1 MERRSG
7 ILPYLTI
14 ALVLSVAACSDEAE
28 QRATAAE
35 AQLAQMGEVS
45 AAKDSLTRE
54 LMATTSFMTELNDE
68 LAKIKP
74 AKGSKNQVVAGET
87 VMPLEQYRAG
97 MIDKVKDLRVRLD
110 ENEQK
115 LATTQARLRRL
126 TAGNKQMTAQI
137 AAYDSMVTS
146 FKTIMEQQR
155 TQIGVLTSHLEIVQ
169 LKNRMLADENTH
181 LTGQVTELS
190 TMANTVYYV
199 LGNKKEL
206 MEKGVVTER
215 GGSRVL
221 GIGWRTG
228 ETLVP
233 GSNIGDDIFHKA
245 TRTSTTE
252 IALPNPEKKYRL
264 VSPQN
269 VNALETVPQKD
280 GSFKG
285 ESIRIKD
292 PASFWAPSKYL
303 ILVEA

>member
-1 MERRSG
+1 LERRY
-7 ILPYLTI
+7 LPFLAI
-14 ALVLSVAACSDEAE
+14 ALVLGTTACNQEAE
-28 QRATAAE
+28 KRANAAE
-35 AQLAQMGEVS
+35 AQLTQMQEVA

-68 LAKIKP
+68 LAKVKP
-74 AKGSKNQVVAGET
+74 AKGSKVSTGET
-87 VMPLEQYRAG
+87 VVPLEEYRAG
-97 MIDKVKDLRVRLD
+97 MIAKISDLRTRLD
-110 ENEQK
+110 ENEKK
-115 LATTQARLRRL
+115 LNSTQSRLRKL
-126 TAGNKQMTAQI
+126 TAGNAEMTRQI

-146 FKTIMEQQR
+146 YKTLMDQQR
-155 TQIGVLTSHLEIVQ
+155 TQIAVLTEQVGLLEHR
-169 LKNRMLADENTH
+169 NRMLFDENTH
-181 LTGQVTELS
+181 LTGRVSEMS

-206 MEKGVVTER
+206 MEKGVVSQR

-233 GSNIGDDIFHKA
+233 GTNFADDIFNRA
-245 TRTSTTE
+245 TKDATLE
-252 IALPNPEKKYRL
+252 IALPNPEKRYRL

-269 VNALETVPQKD
+269 VNALETIPQKD

-292 PASFWAPSKYL
+292 PSTFWAPSKYL

>member
-1 MERRSG
+1 LERRFG
-7 ILPYLTI
+7 FFPYLAV
-14 ALVLSVAACSDEAE
+14 ALALGTAACDKEAE
-28 QRATAAE
+28 QRAQAAE
-35 AQLAQMGEVS
+35 AQLSQMQEVA

-68 LAKIKP
+68 LANIKP
-74 AKGSKNQVVAGET
+74 AKGGKNQVSTTEGV
-87 VMPLEQYRAG
+87 VPLETYRAG
-97 MIDKVKDLRVRLD
+97 MIEKIKDLRARLD
-110 ENEQK
+110 ENEK
-115 LATTQARLRRL
+115 NLASTQARLRKL
-126 TAGNKQMTAQI
+126 TAGNSEMTAQI

-146 FKTIMEQQR
+146 YKTLMDQQR
-155 TQIGVLTSHLEIVQ
+155 TQIAVLTGQIETLEM
-169 LKNRMLADENTH
+169 KNRMLTDENTH
-181 LTGQVTELS
+181 LTGRVTEMS
-190 TMANTVYYV
+190 TVANTVYYV

-206 MEKGVVTER
+206 MEKGVVQQR

-233 GSNIGDDIFHKA
+233 GTNVAEDIFNRA
-245 TRTSTTE
+245 TKDATLE

-264 VSPQN
+264 ISPQN

-285 ESIRIKD
+285 ESIKIKD
-292 PASFWAPSKYL
+292 PAAFWAPSKYL

>member
-1 MERRSG
+1 MERRFG
-7 ILPYLTI
+7 LFPYLTV
-14 ALVLSVAACSDEAE
+14 ALVLSTAACSQEAE
-28 QRATAAE
+28 QRAQNAE
-35 AQLAQMGEVS
+35 TQLAQMQEVA

-54 LMATTSFMTELNDE
+54 LMATTTFMTELNDE
-68 LAKIKP
+68 LAKVKP
-74 AKGSKNQVVAGET
+74 AKGGKTVSTTEGVV
-87 VMPLEQYRAG
+87 PLETYRAG
-97 MIDKVKDLRVRLD
+97 MIEKIKDLRTRLD
-110 ENEQK
+110 ENEK
-115 LATTQARLRRL
+115 SLASTQARLRKL
-126 TAGNKQMTAQI
+126 TAGNKEMTAQI

-146 FKTIMEQQR
+146 YKTLMDQQR
-155 TQIGVLTSHLEIVQ
+155 TQIAVLTGQIETLEM
-169 LKNRMLADENTH
+169 KNRLLTDENTH
-181 LTGQVTELS
+181 LTGRVTEMS
-190 TMANTVYYV
+190 TVANTVYYV

-206 MEKGVVTER
+206 MEKGVVAQR

-233 GSNIGDDIFHKA
+233 GSNIAEDIFNRA
-245 TRTSTTE
+245 TKDATLE

-264 VSPQN
+264 VSPQD

-292 PASFWAPSKYL
+292 PKAFWAPSKYL